1 MGAKAMTDQHC
12 SNCRFYLPP
21 GEYPEGTCIFP
32 LSSKLPFWVE
42 AFAQDA
48 VEPDDGEHCGAW
60 EAKP

>member
-1 MGAKAMTDQHC
+1 MGGVMSEQQRC
-12 SNCRFYLPP
+12 SNCRLYLPP

-32 LSSKLPFWVE
+32 LSKLPFWVE

-48 VEPDDGEHCGAW
+48 VEPDDGEHCLAW